1 MGNNLNDQWLN
12 VLCTPHPHHEISFGM
27 KKVPTRKHLLP
38 HPHIQKKTYC
48 QKKKKK
54 LLGSLKSLPLDHNTH
69 NPSLWSHLLG
79 LSTPLIHRKSQHQS
93 FCPATPMIIPE
104 DFNSNIFSQ
113 VLHFLQIN
121 LFFHPISVT
130 SSHNH
135 TPNCHVQQ
143 LKLPLS
149 ITFKPF
155 TFRPPLLGFQL
166 Y

>member
-1 MGNNLNDQWLN
+1 MQHLFKTGGNGKQFKWP
-12 VLCTPHPHHEISFGM
+12 VVKCIMYTSSTPWNIIWYKKKYLHENTCFPSTHT
-27 KKVPTRKHLLP
+27 KKKH
-38 HPHIQKKTYC
+38 TVR
-48 QKKKKK
+48 KKKKN

-79 LSTPLIHRKSQHQS
+79 LSTPLIHRKAQHQS

-135 TPNCHVQQ
+135 TPNCHVQ
-143 LKLPLS
+143 
-149 ITFKPF
+149 
-155 TFRPPLLGFQL
+155 
-166 Y
+166 